1 MKTYNFKI
9 DLEKNVL
16 FISVSFVLQAM
27 FRPFHPL
34 LHKILLH
41 TGGAHTF
48 FSCTSSRFFLCDLF
62 LCVYRRF
69 RNPIKKK
76 EMNAHMLEC
85 VFRSMYSLMS

>member
-1 MKTYNFKI
+1 
-9 DLEKNVL
+9 
-16 FISVSFVLQAM
+16 M

-85 VFRSMYSLMS
+85 VFRSMYSGWINVLLCHKEIVYRQDWEQAAKIVF